1 MLPRVIPVLGINK
14 NRLVKTVKFKDPN
27 YLGDPLN
34 AIRIFNQKMVDEIAI
49 IDIRASK
56 DNSSLD
62 FDLIENMAEE
72 CFSPL
77 AYGGGIKTYDD
88 ASRLF
93 SIGVEKIIL
102 NSAAFSTPKLIE
114 DVSKKFGS
122 QSIVVS
128 MDVKKSFIGGY
139 KLRTHSG
146 TQKVKGSIDHWL
158 KIFIDH
164 GVGEILLHDID
175 REGSFSGYNSDL
187 IQLISKEINV
197 PMIALG
203 GARNF
208 EDMRTAIK
216 YGAQAVSAASFF
228 VYRNNNPESILIDYP
243 KYEQVKKELDLPS
256 E

>member
-14 NRLVKTVKFKDPN
+14 NRLVKTVQFKKPN

-49 IDIRASK
+49 VDIRASLN
-56 DNSSLD
+56 NSALD

-88 ASRLF
+88 ASKLF

-114 DVSKKFGS
+114 EVSKKYGS

-128 MDVKKSFIGGY
+128 VDIKKSFLGGY

-146 TQKVKGSIDHWL
+146 TQKVKGSIEHWL
-158 KIFIDH
+158 KVFIDL

-175 REGSFSGYNSDL
+175 REGTFSGYNSDL
-187 IQLISKEINV
+187 IQLFSKEINV

-208 EDMRTAIK
+208 EDMREALK
-216 YGAQAVSAASFF
+216 NGAQAVSAASFF

-243 KYEQVKKELDLPS
+243 KYEQVKKELALP
-256 E
+256 